1 MRYLSSFPCFF
12 RNLRIKDS
20 RSFNTKVA
28 SRFESTD
35 FGNSIKIN
43 WYISFPPAVELRLPW
58 VEDWPSTNN
67 TAGVNQFAKVF
78 AI

>member
-1 MRYLSSFPCFF
+1 MRRLGSFPCFF
-12 RNLRIKDS
+12 QNLRMKDR

-28 SRFESTD
+28 IRLESTD
-35 FGNSIKIN
+35 FGNSIKRN
-43 WYISFPPAVELRLPW
+43 WFIAFPPAVELRLPW
-58 VEDWPSTNN
+58 VEDWPSTGN